1 MKKHLPLLIPAI
13 PETKGI
19 QKNLH
24 ASYKGKLVIFDRL
37 IKRKKR
43 ENKSAG

>member
-1 MKKHLPLLIPAI
+1 MKNTFTFVDSRI